1 MKKMMA
7 MLLASVMAAGTFT
20 TTAFAYTG
28 DDVQKNTS
36 VSTAAQEADAAESAN
51 AGETDNTDS
60 IEIDSDMQVLP
71 DGYEVSTDADGNLI
85 VTVGGKEYNIGSE
98 KSRKQMGTVVP
109 GITSLHFRSGPGMDQ
124 EIIGY
129 LHSGDT
135 VEIVE
140 KCGDWYK
147 VNFNGK
153 TGYAHGKYLNVTDSA
168 KDSSMFS
175 EDALKLFLDLM
186 QGGLSSES
194 EKESSTALT
203 PEGNMTLVDDI
214 GEEED
219 KSSQQFITLVTKAG
233 NTFYL
238 IIDRDKDGNQNVLV
252 GQIVTRIW
260 PAATGDASV
269 DKQRF
274 ERVEVPFTLEFQGD
288 RVKQLL
294 GPDTKFKRE
303 SGSWGG
309 ILLNLLPIVLILVI
323 LFFMFRA
330 QSGGARGAMSFGKS
344 RARLIS
350 PDKNKVTFKD
360 VAGISEAKEEVWE
373 LVEFLRN
380 PEKFRDL
387 GATIPR
393 GVLMVGAPG
402 TGKTLLA
409 RAIAGES
416 NASFYS
422 ISGSDFVE
430 MFVGVGASRVRDMF
444 EQAKRTA
451 PSLIFIDE
459 IDAVGRQRG
468 YGMGGGNDE
477 REQTLNALLVEMD
490 GFENNSNVIVIAAT
504 NRADILDPALLR
516 PGRFDRQ
523 VVVNLPDVRGREQIL
538 QVHARKVK
546 MAPGV
551 SFERIARGTSGFSG
565 AQLANLVNE
574 AALLAAR
581 KGLKEITE
589 AELEEARDK
598 VSWGRERRSLAINE
612 RGRRITAVHEA
623 GHAICLL
630 KTPHSEPLHR
640 VTIVPRGGALGM
652 TMWLP
657 SDDKMHQLRSEMLDQ
672 LVVAMG
678 GRCAEQIVF
687 GDVTSG
693 ATGDIKSATNL
704 ARRMV
709 CEFGMSEKL
718 GLIEYGEHQGEVYI
732 ARDLGT
738 RSRNYS
744 ESTAEL
750 IDSEVRFLVDSAYE
764 RAMAILTENRDKLD
778 ILTEALME
786 FETLE
791 GSQVMDIL
799 EYGEMKNPPARV
811 TPPPMPS
818 EVEEQPGKDDS
829 GHTEKKETEET
840 CADGA
845 EERKEE
851 EKQEQAER
859 DPSSC
864 TPADESGMDG
874 GEKK

>member
-1 MKKMMA
+1 MSDRMPPNTPRPHRNPTPGKPGSPNWGMWIMVLIIVGVLSMSLFSPEALGFGQKKESFEA
-7 MLLASVMAAGTFT
+7 FEDQYKSGRVVLNQPKVPVEVVLNESGKEGEIIASL
-20 TTAFAYTG
+20 YKKEI
-28 DDVQKNTS
+28 QPR
-36 VSTAAQEADAAESAN
+36 
-51 AGETDNTDS
+51 
-60 IEIDSDMQVLP
+60 IEGKYFLMSYSKDLP
-71 DGYEVSTDADGNLI
+71 DKAKPMLNELPHYKI
-85 VTVGGKEYNIGSE
+85 VTQYPEVDETKCVQLTVNEFNRLVMEGRIVGGENGLWLHESEYEYTLG
-98 KSRKQMGTVVP
+98 GTV
-109 GITSLHFRSGPGMDQ
+109 IT
-124 EIIGY
+124 Y
-129 LHSGDT
+129 
-135 VEIVE
+135 
-140 KCGDWYK
+140 
-147 VNFNGK
+147 
-153 TGYAHGKYLNVTDSA
+153 
-168 KDSSMFS
+168 
-175 EDALKLFLDLM
+175 
-186 QGGLSSES
+186 
-194 EKESSTALT
+194 
-203 PEGNMTLVDDI
+203 
-214 GEEED
+214 
-219 KSSQQFITLVTKAG
+219 
-233 NTFYL
+233 
-238 IIDRDKDGNQNVLV
+238 
-252 GQIVTRIW
+252 IW
-260 PAATGDASV
+260 PPVV
-269 DKQRF
+269 DEKGTVNKDML
-274 ERVEVPFTLEFQGD
+274 ERVEVPISMEFEGD
-288 RVKQLL
+288 RVKELL
-294 GPDTKFKRE
+294 GPDTKYKRE
-303 SGSWGG
+303 SGGWGS
-309 ILLNLLPIVLILVI
+309 ILLNILPILLIVMI

-330 QSGGARGAMSFGKS
+330 QGGGAKGAMSFGKS

-350 PDKNKVTFKD
+350 PDKNKVSFKD
-360 VAGISEAKEEVWE
+360 VAGVSEAKEEVWE
-373 LVEFLRN
+373 LVEFLKN

-538 QVHARKVK
+538 QVHAKKVK
-546 MAPGV
+546 MAKDV
-551 SFERIARGTSGFSG
+551 NMERIARGTSGFSG
-565 AQLANLVNE
+565 AQLANLINE
-574 AALLAAR
+574 SALLAAR
-581 KGLKEITE
+581 KNLKEITQT
-589 AELEEARDK
+589 ELEEARDK
-598 VSWGRERRSLAINE
+598 VNWGRERRSLTINE
-612 RGRRITAVHEA
+612 RGRRITSVHEA

-657 SDDKMHQLRSEMLDQ
+657 SDDKMHHMRSEMLDQ

-693 ATGDIKSATNL
+693 ATGDIRSATNL

-732 ARDLGT
+732 ARDLST

-750 IDSEVRFLVDSAYE
+750 IDAEVKALVDDAYN
-764 RAMAILTENRDKLD
+764 RAIAILEENRDKLEL
-778 ILTEALME
+778 LTEALLE
-786 FETLE
+786 YETLE
-791 GSQVMDIL
+791 GSQVEDIL
-799 EYGEMKNPPARV
+799 EYGEMKNPPAKV
-811 TPPPMPS
+811 TPPPMPDEVPATDDAS
-818 EVEEQPGKDDS
+818 AVTPPPIPHDSHADEEADAVEEADDTQPKDGSDADAE
-829 GHTEKKETEET
+829 EKKN
-840 CADGA
+840 D
-845 EERKEE
+845 
-851 EKQEQAER
+851 
-859 DPSSC
+859 
-864 TPADESGMDG
+864 
-874 GEKK
+874 

>member
-1 MKKMMA
+1 MTAKKKKDGGQRNPIMPRPSYMWIYV
-7 MLLASVMAAGTFT
+7 LVAAFIIGYSLYGAENTEPVRSDWNT
-20 TTAFAYTG
+20 VEGMVRSG
-28 DDVQKNTS
+28 DVERIEVVNRDVAEVFLKK
-36 VSTAAQEADAAESAN
+36 DAVEKYR
-51 AGETDNTDS
+51 TDS
-60 IEIDSDMQVLP
+60 TQPQFKRLP
-71 DGYEVSTDADGNLI
+71 DEGVQL
-85 VTVGGKEYNIGSE
+85 VFNIGSVDAFRE
-98 KSRKQMGTVVP
+98 DLKAAEQQSGQSVP
-109 GITSLHFRSGPGMDQ
+109 VRYENKENGWMNLLVNFLPWVL
-124 EIIGY
+124 IIGVWFFIMRGM
-129 LHSGDT
+129 SRG
-135 VEIVE
+135 
-140 KCGDWYK
+140 G
-147 VNFNGK
+147 GAA
-153 TGYAHGKYLNVTDSA
+153 G
-168 KDSSMFS
+168 
-175 EDALKLFLDLM
+175 
-186 QGGLSSES
+186 GGLMNV
-194 EKESSTALT
+194 
-203 PEGNMTLVDDI
+203 G
-214 GEEED
+214 
-219 KSSQQFITLVTKAG
+219 KAKAQV
-233 NTFYL
+233 Y
-238 IIDRDKDGNQNVLV
+238 DKDA
-252 GQIVTRIW
+252 
-260 PAATGDASV
+260 P
-269 DKQRF
+269 
-274 ERVEVPFTLEFQGD
+274 
-288 RVKQLL
+288 
-294 GPDTKFKRE
+294 KR
-303 SGSWGG
+303 
-309 ILLNLLPIVLILVI
+309 
-323 LFFMFRA
+323 
-330 QSGGARGAMSFGKS
+330 
-344 RARLIS
+344 
-350 PDKNKVTFKD
+350 VTFKD

-393 GVLMVGAPG
+393 GVLMVGSPG

-551 SFERIARGTSGFSG
+551 GFARIARGTAGFSG
-565 AQLANLVNE
+565 AQLANLINE

-693 ATGDIKSATNL
+693 ATGDIKSATSL

-764 RAMAILTENRDKLD
+764 RAMTILTENRDKLD
-778 ILTEALME
+778 MLTEALME

-799 EYGEMKNPPARV
+799 EYGEMKNPPAKV

-818 EVEEQPGKDDS
+818 EVEEQPGKGDS
-829 GHTEKKETEET
+829 GSSVKKDAEEDRTE
-840 CADGA
+840 DA
-845 EERKEE
+845 EERKKESGQTEQDPFSYNPVEEYGKDGE
-851 EKQEQAER
+851 EK
-859 DPSSC
+859 
-864 TPADESGMDG
+864 
-874 GEKK
+874 K

>member
-1 MKKMMA
+1 MGKKLRTPLIYLAIVVLMIVLLTQLQNGGTDDKKIEYADFLAMA
-7 MLLASVMAAGTFT
+7 KEGTVEAVEYCNGEIVGIKKGSAYKDLFPKKYDFICNVSNENAFRSDMAAI
-20 TTAFAYTG
+20 
-28 DDVQKNTS
+28 V
-36 VSTAAQEADAAESAN
+36 ADAK
-51 AGETDNTDS
+51 G
-60 IEIDSDMQVLP
+60 I
-71 DGYEVSTDADGNLI
+71 DAD
-85 VTVGGKEYNIGSE
+85 
-98 KSRKQMGTVVP
+98 
-109 GITSLHFRSGPGMDQ
+109 
-124 EIIGY
+124 
-129 LHSGDT
+129 
-135 VEIVE
+135 
-140 KCGDWYK
+140 K
-147 VNFNGK
+147 V
-153 TGYAHGKYLNVTDSA
+153 
-168 KDSSMFS
+168 
-175 EDALKLFLDLM
+175 
-186 QGGLSSES
+186 
-194 EKESSTALT
+194 T
-203 PEGNMTLVDDI
+203 PED
-214 GEEED
+214 
-219 KSSQQFITLVTKAG
+219 
-233 NTFYL
+233 Y
-238 IIDRDKDGNQNVLV
+238 
-252 GQIVTRIW
+252 
-260 PAATGDASV
+260 
-269 DKQRF
+269 
-274 ERVEVPFTLEFQGD
+274 PFTYTYNPPPEPSILEY
-288 RVKQLL
+288 
-294 GPDTKFKRE
+294 
-303 SGSWGG
+303 
-309 ILLNLLPIVLILVI
+309 ILPYVIMLVI
-323 LFFMFRA
+323 IVVFYVVVFRA
-330 QSGGARGAMSFGKS
+330 QGGGNKMMSFGKAH
-344 RARLIS
+344 ARTQMD
-350 PDKNKVTFKD
+350 PNNRVTFDD
-360 VAGISEAKEEVWE
+360 VAGADEEKEELKEV
-373 LVEFLRN
+373 VEFMRA
-380 PEKFRDL
+380 PKRFTEM
-387 GATIPR
+387 GARIPK
-393 GVLMVGAPG
+393 GVLLVGPPG

-409 RAIAGES
+409 KAVAGE
-416 NASFYS
+416 AKVPFFS

-430 MFVGVGASRVRDMF
+430 MFVGVGASRVRDLF
-444 EQAKRTA
+444 TTAKKCA
-451 PSLIFIDE
+451 PAVVFIDE

-799 EYGEMKNPPARV
+799 EYGEMKNPPSRV

-829 GHTEKKETEET
+829 GHTGKKEAEET
-840 CADGA
+840 RADGA
-845 EERKEE
+845 EERKMEE
-851 EKQEQAER
+851 ELEQAER
-859 DPSSC
+859 DPFSYN
-864 TPADESGMDG
+864 PVDEFGKDG

>member
-1 MKKMMA
+1 MKLNTGNEMPPQLGGKRPKFNIYWVWA
-7 MLLASVMAAGTFT
+7 AVAVVILSWGLLGSGEVTHPTDWDSVKTMIEQG
-20 TTAFAYTG
+20 
-28 DDVQKNTS
+28 DVQKIVVVNKE
-36 VSTAAQEADAAESAN
+36 TAEVYLKPDKVAEYAGQKDYKGLSAQGPQFAF
-51 AGETDNTDS
+51 
-60 IEIDSDMQVLP
+60 
-71 DGYEVSTDADGNLI
+71 
-85 VTVGGKEYNIGSE
+85 NIGSLDYFQHNLE
-98 KSRKQMGTVVP
+98 NTLSERDLSVPLTFETRRNMWSDAFTLIFPILIFFAIWWFLWRGMSRG
-109 GITSLHFRSGPGMDQ
+109 GGAAG
-124 EIIGY
+124 
-129 LHSGDT
+129 
-135 VEIVE
+135 
-140 KCGDWYK
+140 
-147 VNFNGK
+147 
-153 TGYAHGKYLNVTDSA
+153 
-168 KDSSMFS
+168 
-175 EDALKLFLDLM
+175 
-186 QGGLSSES
+186 GGLMNV
-194 EKESSTALT
+194 
-203 PEGNMTLVDDI
+203 G
-214 GEEED
+214 
-219 KSSQQFITLVTKAG
+219 KAKAQV
-233 NTFYL
+233 Y
-238 IIDRDKDGNQNVLV
+238 DKDA
-252 GQIVTRIW
+252 
-260 PAATGDASV
+260 P
-269 DKQRF
+269 
-274 ERVEVPFTLEFQGD
+274 
-288 RVKQLL
+288 
-294 GPDTKFKRE
+294 KR
-303 SGSWGG
+303 
-309 ILLNLLPIVLILVI
+309 
-323 LFFMFRA
+323 
-330 QSGGARGAMSFGKS
+330 
-344 RARLIS
+344 
-350 PDKNKVTFKD
+350 VTFKD

-430 MFVGVGASRVRDMF
+430 MFVGGGASRVRDMF

-490 GFENNSNVIVIAAT
+490 GFEKNSNVIVIAAT

-829 GHTEKKETEET
+829 GHNEKKEAEET
-840 CADGA
+840 RADGA
-845 EERKEE
+845 EERKMEE
-851 EKQEQAER
+851 ELEQAER
-859 DPSSC
+859 DPFSYN
-864 TPADESGMDG
+864 PVDEFGKDG

>member
-1 MKKMMA
+1 MDSNNRNNRNGGNKKNNKNLRSVISLIGWALVLTLVFNYILAATSGGRSFEVPYSEMMDLVEQDQIKEIQLKDGVLYA
-7 MLLASVMAAGTFT
+7 TPVDG
-20 TTAFAYTG
+20 YTYTE
-28 DDVQKNTS
+28 K
-36 VSTAAQEADAAESAN
+36 
-51 AGETDNTDS
+51 TDNKYREPKTYT
-60 IEIDSDMQVLP
+60 Q
-71 DGYEVSTDADGNLI
+71 
-85 VTVGGKEYNIGSE
+85 SE
-98 KSRKQMGTVVP
+98 KSKLTLYTTYLTDTRLLPLLDEHNVEYSSPVKSSWSVLGDILVMYVLPMV
-109 GITSLHFRSGPGMDQ
+109 LM
-124 EIIGY
+124 IG
-129 LHSGDT
+129 
-135 VEIVE
+135 
-140 KCGDWYK
+140 
-147 VNFNGK
+147 
-153 TGYAHGKYLNVTDSA
+153 
-168 KDSSMFS
+168 
-175 EDALKLFLDLM
+175 LFL
-186 QGGLSSES
+186 
-194 EKESSTALT
+194 
-203 PEGNMTLVDDI
+203 LVM
-214 GEEED
+214 
-219 KSSQQFITLVTKAG
+219 
-233 NTFYL
+233 
-238 IIDRDKDGNQNVLV
+238 
-252 GQIVTRIW
+252 RI
-260 PAATGDASV
+260 AS
-269 DKQRF
+269 KN
-274 ERVEVPFTLEFQGD
+274 G
-288 RVKQLL
+288 
-294 GPDTKFKRE
+294 
-303 SGSWGG
+303 GG
-309 ILLNLLPIVLILVI
+309 I
-323 LFFMFRA
+323 
-330 QSGGARGAMSFGKS
+330 GGIGNVGKS
-344 RARLIS
+344 NA
-350 PDKNKVTFKD
+350 KVYMEKQTGVTFKD
-360 VAGISEAKEEVWE
+360 VAGQDEAKESLEE
-373 LVEFLRN
+373 IIDFLHNPGKYTAIGAKLPKGALLV
-380 PEKFRDL
+380 
-387 GATIPR
+387 GS
-393 GVLMVGAPG
+393 PG

-409 RAIAGES
+409 KAVAGEA
-416 NASFYS
+416 NVPFFS

-430 MFVGVGASRVRDMF
+430 MFVGVGASRVRDLF
-444 EQAKRTA
+444 KEAAKVA
-451 PSLIFIDE
+451 PCIIFIDE
-459 IDAVGRQRG
+459 IDTIGKSRDGGRF
-468 YGMGGGNDE
+468 GGNDE
-477 REQTLNALLVEMD
+477 REQTLNQLLAELD
-490 GFENNSNVIVIAAT
+490 GFDPSKGVIVLGAT
-504 NRADILDPALLR
+504 NRPEVLDKALLR

-799 EYGEMKNPPARV
+799 EYGEMKNPPSRV

-829 GHTEKKETEET
+829 GHTEKKEAEET
-840 CADGA
+840 RADGA
-845 EERKEE
+845 EERKMEGE
-851 EKQEQAER
+851 LEQAER
-859 DPSSC
+859 DPFSYN
-864 TPADESGMDG
+864 PVDEFGKDG

>member
-1 MKKMMA
+1 
-7 MLLASVMAAGTFT
+7 
-20 TTAFAYTG
+20 
-28 DDVQKNTS
+28 
-36 VSTAAQEADAAESAN
+36 
-51 AGETDNTDS
+51 
-60 IEIDSDMQVLP
+60 
-71 DGYEVSTDADGNLI
+71 
-85 VTVGGKEYNIGSE
+85 
-98 KSRKQMGTVVP
+98 
-109 GITSLHFRSGPGMDQ
+109 
-124 EIIGY
+124 
-129 LHSGDT
+129 
-135 VEIVE
+135 
-140 KCGDWYK
+140 
-147 VNFNGK
+147 
-153 TGYAHGKYLNVTDSA
+153 
-168 KDSSMFS
+168 
-175 EDALKLFLDLM
+175 
-186 QGGLSSES
+186 
-194 EKESSTALT
+194 
-203 PEGNMTLVDDI
+203 
-214 GEEED
+214 
-219 KSSQQFITLVTKAG
+219 
-233 NTFYL
+233 
-238 IIDRDKDGNQNVLV
+238 
-252 GQIVTRIW
+252 
-260 PAATGDASV
+260 
-269 DKQRF
+269 
-274 ERVEVPFTLEFQGD
+274 
-288 RVKQLL
+288 
-294 GPDTKFKRE
+294 
-303 SGSWGG
+303 
-309 ILLNLLPIVLILVI
+309 
-323 LFFMFRA
+323 
-330 QSGGARGAMSFGKS
+330 
-344 RARLIS
+344 
-350 PDKNKVTFKD
+350 
-360 VAGISEAKEEVWE
+360 
-373 LVEFLRN
+373 
-380 PEKFRDL
+380 
-387 GATIPR
+387 
-393 GVLMVGAPG
+393 
-402 TGKTLLA
+402 
-409 RAIAGES
+409 
-416 NASFYS
+416 
-422 ISGSDFVE
+422 
-430 MFVGVGASRVRDMF
+430 
-444 EQAKRTA
+444 
-451 PSLIFIDE
+451 
-459 IDAVGRQRG
+459 
-468 YGMGGGNDE
+468 
-477 REQTLNALLVEMD
+477 MD

-523 VVVNLPDVRGREQIL
+523 VVVNLPDVRGLEQIL

-657 SDDKMHQLRSEMLDQ
+657 SDDKMHHLRSEMLDQ

-818 EVEEQPGKDDS
+818 EVEEQLGKDDP
-829 GHTEKKETEET
+829 GHSAKDEAEEPRE
-840 CADGA
+840 DGA
-845 EERKEE
+845 EEREEE

-864 TPADESGMDG
+864 NPADESGMDG

>member
-1 MKKMMA
+1 MNMNMPRPSMLWIYGLIGAFIIGWYVFGDVNDTPLPSDWTTVQEMVEKGDVEKIRVVNRDQAQVFLKK
-7 MLLASVMAAGTFT
+7 
-20 TTAFAYTG
+20 
-28 DDVQKNTS
+28 
-36 VSTAAQEADAAESAN
+36 E
-51 AGETDNTDS
+51 AGE
-60 IEIDSDMQVLP
+60 
-71 DGYEVSTDADGNLI
+71 
-85 VTVGGKEYNIGSE
+85 
-98 KSRKQMGTVVP
+98 
-109 GITSLHFRSGPGMDQ
+109 
-124 EIIGY
+124 
-129 LHSGDT
+129 
-135 VEIVE
+135 
-140 KCGDWYK
+140 
-147 VNFNGK
+147 
-153 TGYAHGKYLNVTDSA
+153 KYRND
-168 KDSSMFS
+168 
-175 EDALKLFLDLM
+175 
-186 QGGLSSES
+186 
-194 EKESSTALT
+194 
-203 PEGNMTLVDDI
+203 
-214 GEEED
+214 
-219 KSSQQFITLVTKAG
+219 
-233 NTFYL
+233 
-238 IIDRDKDGNQNVLV
+238 
-252 GQIVTRIW
+252 
-260 PAATGDASV
+260 SV
-269 DKQRF
+269 DKRF
-274 ERVEVPFTLEFQGD
+274 RRLP
-288 RVKQLL
+288 
-294 GPDTKFKRE
+294 E
-303 SGSWGG
+303 SGVQLTFTIGSVDSFREDLKAAEEKSGQTVPVIYENKANDWTS
-309 ILLNLLPIVLILVI
+309 ILINLLPWVVI
-323 LFFMFRA
+323 IGAWFFIMR
-330 QSGGARGAMSFGKS
+330 SMSRGAGAGGGGGIMNVGK
-344 RARLIS
+344 AKAQVF
-350 PDKNKVTFKD
+350 DKDNSKRVTFKD

-387 GATIPR
+387 GASIPR

-718 GLIEYGEHQGEVYI
+718 GLIEYGEHQGEDDGRYTEQVKY
-732 ARDLGT
+732 
-738 RSRNYS
+738 
-744 ESTAEL
+744 EF
-750 IDSEVRFLVDSAYE
+750 IDA
-764 RAMAILTENRDKLD
+764 
-778 ILTEALME
+778 
-786 FETLE
+786 
-791 GSQVMDIL
+791 Q
-799 EYGEMKNPPARV
+799 
-811 TPPPMPS
+811 
-818 EVEEQPGKDDS
+818 
-829 GHTEKKETEET
+829 
-840 CADGA
+840 
-845 EERKEE
+845 
-851 EKQEQAER
+851 
-859 DPSSC
+859 
-864 TPADESGMDG
+864 
-874 GEKK
+874 

>member
-1 MKKMMA
+1 M
-7 MLLASVMAAGTFT
+7 
-20 TTAFAYTG
+20 
-28 DDVQKNTS
+28 
-36 VSTAAQEADAAESAN
+36 
-51 AGETDNTDS
+51 
-60 IEIDSDMQVLP
+60 
-71 DGYEVSTDADGNLI
+71 
-85 VTVGGKEYNIGSE
+85 
-98 KSRKQMGTVVP
+98 
-109 GITSLHFRSGPGMDQ
+109 
-124 EIIGY
+124 
-129 LHSGDT
+129 
-135 VEIVE
+135 
-140 KCGDWYK
+140 
-147 VNFNGK
+147 
-153 TGYAHGKYLNVTDSA
+153 
-168 KDSSMFS
+168 
-175 EDALKLFLDLM
+175 
-186 QGGLSSES
+186 
-194 EKESSTALT
+194 
-203 PEGNMTLVDDI
+203 
-214 GEEED
+214 
-219 KSSQQFITLVTKAG
+219 
-233 NTFYL
+233 
-238 IIDRDKDGNQNVLV
+238 
-252 GQIVTRIW
+252 
-260 PAATGDASV
+260 
-269 DKQRF
+269 
-274 ERVEVPFTLEFQGD
+274 
-288 RVKQLL
+288 
-294 GPDTKFKRE
+294 
-303 SGSWGG
+303 
-309 ILLNLLPIVLILVI
+309 
-323 LFFMFRA
+323 
-330 QSGGARGAMSFGKS
+330 
-344 RARLIS
+344 
-350 PDKNKVTFKD
+350 
-360 VAGISEAKEEVWE
+360 
-373 LVEFLRN
+373 
-380 PEKFRDL
+380 
-387 GATIPR
+387 
-393 GVLMVGAPG
+393 
-402 TGKTLLA
+402 
-409 RAIAGES
+409 
-416 NASFYS
+416 
-422 ISGSDFVE
+422 
-430 MFVGVGASRVRDMF
+430 
-444 EQAKRTA
+444 
-451 PSLIFIDE
+451 
-459 IDAVGRQRG
+459 
-468 YGMGGGNDE
+468 
-477 REQTLNALLVEMD
+477 
-490 GFENNSNVIVIAAT
+490 
-504 NRADILDPALLR
+504 
-516 PGRFDRQ
+516 
-523 VVVNLPDVRGREQIL
+523 NLPDVRGREQIL

-678 GRCAEQIVF
+678 GRCAEQVVF

-799 EYGEMKNPPARV
+799 EYGEMKNPPSRV

-829 GHTEKKETEET
+829 GHTEKKEAEET
-840 CADGA
+840 RADGA
-845 EERKEE
+845 EERKMEGE
-851 EKQEQAER
+851 LEQAER
-859 DPSSC
+859 DPFSYN
-864 TPADESGMDG
+864 PVDEFGKDG

>member
-1 MKKMMA
+1 MAQKSKNNNKMNMNMPRPSMLWIYGLIGLFIIGWYLFDGSNEAPLPSDWTTVQEMVEKGDVEKIQVVNRDQAQVFLKK
-7 MLLASVMAAGTFT
+7 
-20 TTAFAYTG
+20 
-28 DDVQKNTS
+28 
-36 VSTAAQEADAAESAN
+36 E
-51 AGETDNTDS
+51 AGE
-60 IEIDSDMQVLP
+60 
-71 DGYEVSTDADGNLI
+71 
-85 VTVGGKEYNIGSE
+85 
-98 KSRKQMGTVVP
+98 
-109 GITSLHFRSGPGMDQ
+109 
-124 EIIGY
+124 
-129 LHSGDT
+129 
-135 VEIVE
+135 
-140 KCGDWYK
+140 
-147 VNFNGK
+147 
-153 TGYAHGKYLNVTDSA
+153 KYRND
-168 KDSSMFS
+168 
-175 EDALKLFLDLM
+175 
-186 QGGLSSES
+186 
-194 EKESSTALT
+194 
-203 PEGNMTLVDDI
+203 
-214 GEEED
+214 
-219 KSSQQFITLVTKAG
+219 
-233 NTFYL
+233 
-238 IIDRDKDGNQNVLV
+238 
-252 GQIVTRIW
+252 
-260 PAATGDASV
+260 SV
-269 DKQRF
+269 DKRF
-274 ERVEVPFTLEFQGD
+274 RRLP
-288 RVKQLL
+288 
-294 GPDTKFKRE
+294 E
-303 SGSWGG
+303 SGVQLTFTIGSVDSFREDLKAAEEKSGQTVPVIYENKANDWTS
-309 ILLNLLPIVLILVI
+309 ILINLLPWVVI
-323 LFFMFRA
+323 IGAWFFIMR
-330 QSGGARGAMSFGKS
+330 SMSRGAGAGGGGGIMNVGK
-344 RARLIS
+344 AKAQVF
-350 PDKNKVTFKD
+350 DKDNSKRVTFKD

-574 AALLAAR
+574 AALLTAR

-799 EYGEMKNPPARV
+799 EYGEMKNPPSRV

-829 GHTEKKETEET
+829 GHTGKKEAEET
-840 CADGA
+840 RADGA
-845 EERKEE
+845 EERKMEGE
-851 EKQEQAER
+851 LEQAER
-859 DPSSC
+859 DPFSYN
-864 TPADESGMDG
+864 PVDEFGKDG

>member
-1 MKKMMA
+1 MSDNVPPNFRPSKTNGPNNSGSSNWGLWIIVALIVAVLTYSFM
-7 MLLASVMAAGTFT
+7 G
-20 TTAFAYTG
+20 
-28 DDVQKNTS
+28 
-36 VSTAAQEADAAESAN
+36 ADAFGLGVKKYSMEAFETLFKEGRVVLNNNKKPIEVLLDESGKEGSIYAYAYKKDIKPEQATTYPFELTFPIDLPDEAKPKLNELYSYRTLDSLPGHNAN
-51 AGETDNTDS
+51 AKEIS
-60 IEIDSDMQVLP
+60 IKDFNRLALEGKIAGGDMAPAFGKDATKGVLTGYVLQTQWPALTNKGSDKKL
-71 DGYEVSTDADGNLI
+71 
-85 VTVGGKEYNIGSE
+85 
-98 KSRKQMGTVVP
+98 
-109 GITSLHFRSGPGMDQ
+109 
-124 EIIGY
+124 
-129 LHSGDT
+129 
-135 VEIVE
+135 VE
-140 KCGDWYK
+140 K
-147 VNFNGK
+147 
-153 TGYAHGKYLNVTDSA
+153 
-168 KDSSMFS
+168 
-175 EDALKLFLDLM
+175 
-186 QGGLSSES
+186 
-194 EKESSTALT
+194 
-203 PEGNMTLVDDI
+203 I
-214 GEEED
+214 
-219 KSSQQFITLVTKAG
+219 
-233 NTFYL
+233 
-238 IIDRDKDGNQNVLV
+238 
-252 GQIVTRIW
+252 
-260 PAATGDASV
+260 
-269 DKQRF
+269 
-274 ERVEVPFTLEFQGD
+274 EVPFSVEFQGD

-294 GPDTKFKRE
+294 GQDTVFKRD
-303 SGSWGG
+303 SGSWGS
-309 ILLNLLPIVLILVI
+309 LLINFLPIILIVAI

-330 QSGGARGAMSFGKS
+330 QSGGARSAMTFGKS

-350 PDKNKVTFKD
+350 ADKNQITFKD
-360 VAGISEAKEEVWE
+360 VAGVSEAKEEVWE

-380 PEKFRDL
+380 PEKFREL

-393 GVLMVGAPG
+393 GVLMVGSPG

-416 NASFYS
+416 KASFYT

-490 GFENNSNVIVIAAT
+490 GFEKNDNVIVIAAT
-504 NRADILDPALLR
+504 NRSDILDPALMR

-538 QVHARKVK
+538 QVHAKKVK
-546 MAPGV
+546 MSKDV
-551 SFERIARGTSGFSG
+551 CLEKIARGTSGFSG
-565 AQLANLVNE
+565 AQLANLINE

-581 KGLKEITE
+581 KNLKEITQ

-612 RGRRITAVHEA
+612 RGRHITSVHEA

-657 SDDKMHQLRSEMLDQ
+657 SDDKMHHMRSEMLDQ

-693 ATGDIKSATNL
+693 ATGDIRMATNL

-709 CEFGMSEKL
+709 CEFGMSDKL

-732 ARDLGT
+732 ARDMAT

-750 IDSEVRFLVDSAYE
+750 IDAEIRALVDTAYE
-764 RAMAILTENRDKLD
+764 RAIAILTEFRDKLD
-778 ILTEALME
+778 LLTDALME
-786 FETLE
+786 YETLE
-791 GSQVMDIL
+791 GSQVQDIL
-799 EYGEMKNPPARV
+799 DYGEMKNPPLKV
-811 TPPPMPS
+811 TPPPVPE
-818 EVEEQPGKDDS
+818 EVAKPVESGNDEPKDNVS
-829 GHTEKKETEET
+829 
-840 CADGA
+840 
-845 EERKEE
+845 
-851 EKQEQAER
+851 QEST
-859 DPSSC
+859 PSS
-864 TPADESGMDG
+864 DERVTAPLD
-874 GEKK
+874 EQQNDKNENY

>member
-1 MKKMMA
+1 MAQKSKNNNKLNMNMPRPSMLWIYGLIGLFIIGWYLFDGSNEAPLPSDWTTVREMVEKGDVEKIQVVNRDQAQVFLKKE
-7 MLLASVMAAGTFT
+7 AAEQYRRDTVDKRFKRLPETGVQLTFT
-20 TTAFAYTG
+20 
-28 DDVQKNTS
+28 
-36 VSTAAQEADAAESAN
+36 
-51 AGETDNTDS
+51 
-60 IEIDSDMQVLP
+60 
-71 DGYEVSTDADGNLI
+71 
-85 VTVGGKEYNIGSE
+85 IGSVDSFRE
-98 KSRKQMGTVVP
+98 DLKNAEQQSGQTVPVVY
-109 GITSLHFRSGPGMDQ
+109 
-124 EIIGY
+124 EN
-129 LHSGDT
+129 
-135 VEIVE
+135 
-140 KCGDWYK
+140 KANDW
-147 VNFNGK
+147 
-153 TGYAHGKYLNVTDSA
+153 T
-168 KDSSMFS
+168 
-175 EDALKLFLDLM
+175 
-186 QGGLSSES
+186 
-194 EKESSTALT
+194 
-203 PEGNMTLVDDI
+203 
-214 GEEED
+214 
-219 KSSQQFITLVTKAG
+219 
-233 NTFYL
+233 
-238 IIDRDKDGNQNVLV
+238 NVL
-252 GQIVTRIW
+252 I
-260 PAATGDASV
+260 
-269 DKQRF
+269 
-274 ERVEVPFTLEFQGD
+274 
-288 RVKQLL
+288 
-294 GPDTKFKRE
+294 
-303 SGSWGG
+303 
-309 ILLNLLPIVLILVI
+309 NLLPWVLIIGVWI
-323 LFFMFRA
+323 FIMRSMSRGA
-330 QSGGARGAMSFGKS
+330 GGGAGGGIMNVGK
-344 RARLIS
+344 AKAQVF
-350 PDKNKVTFKD
+350 DKDASKRVTFKD

-799 EYGEMKNPPARV
+799 EYGEMKNPPSRV

-829 GHTEKKETEET
+829 GHTEKKEAEET
-840 CADGA
+840 RADGA
-845 EERKEE
+845 EERKMEGE
-851 EKQEQAER
+851 LEQAER
-859 DPSSC
+859 DPFSYN
-864 TPADESGMDG
+864 PVDEFGKDG

>member
-1 MKKMMA
+1 MANQRKNNNKMNMNMSRPS
-7 MLLASVMAAGTFT
+7 MLWLYGLIG
-20 TTAFAYTG
+20 AF
-28 DDVQKNTS
+28 
-36 VSTAAQEADAAESAN
+36 
-51 AGETDNTDS
+51 
-60 IEIDSDMQVLP
+60 
-71 DGYEVSTDADGNLI
+71 
-85 VTVGGKEYNIGSE
+85 
-98 KSRKQMGTVVP
+98 
-109 GITSLHFRSGPGMDQ
+109 
-124 EIIGY
+124 IIGY
-129 LHSGDT
+129 YVFGDVNDTPVPSDWATVERMVEKGEVEKIQVVNRDQEQVFLKKEAVEQYRRDT
-135 VEIVE
+135 VDKRFRRLPE
-140 KCGDWYK
+140 
-147 VNFNGK
+147 
-153 TGYAHGKYLNVTDSA
+153 TGVQL
-168 KDSSMFS
+168 
-175 EDALKLFLDLM
+175 LF
-186 QGGLSSES
+186 
-194 EKESSTALT
+194 T
-203 PEGNMTLVDDI
+203 I
-214 GEEED
+214 G
-219 KSSQQFITLVTKAG
+219 
-233 NTFYL
+233 
-238 IIDRDKDGNQNVLV
+238 
-252 GQIVTRIW
+252 
-260 PAATGDASV
+260 SV
-269 DKQRF
+269 DSFREDLKAAEQQSGQ
-274 ERVEVPFTLEFQGD
+274 VVPVVYENKANDWT
-288 RVKQLL
+288 
-294 GPDTKFKRE
+294 
-303 SGSWGG
+303 S
-309 ILLNLLPIVLILVI
+309 ILINLLPWVVI
-323 LFFMFRA
+323 IGAWFFIMR
-330 QSGGARGAMSFGKS
+330 SMSRGAGAGGGGGIMNVGK
-344 RARLIS
+344 AKAQVF
-350 PDKNKVTFKD
+350 DKDNSKRVTFKD

-574 AALLAAR
+574 AALLTAR

-799 EYGEMKNPPARV
+799 EYGEMKNPPSRV

-829 GHTEKKETEET
+829 GHTEKKEAEET
-840 CADGA
+840 RADGA
-845 EERKEE
+845 EERKMEGE
-851 EKQEQAER
+851 LEQAER
-859 DPSSC
+859 DPFSYN
-864 TPADESGMDG
+864 PVDEFGKDG

>member
-1 MKKMMA
+1 MNLVISLLLIVLLVFWFSGILRSMEDTCTQA
-7 MLLASVMAAGTFT
+7 EFNQML
-20 TTAFAYTG
+20 
-28 DDVQKNTS
+28 D
-36 VSTAAQEADAAESAN
+36 
-51 AGETDNTDS
+51 AGEISGAVVVQNREVPTGSVEVHLTSGDEKVLVVSDVNPVLEELETAGVKTIVRDVPGDNIFLTS
-60 IEIDSDMQVLP
+60 ILP
-71 DGYEVSTDADGNLI
+71 ALI
-85 VTVGGKEYNIGSE
+85 TVGGVLLIFMMMNAQNA
-98 KSRKQMGTVVP
+98 QM
-109 GITSLHFRSGPGMDQ
+109 
-124 EIIGY
+124 
-129 LHSGDT
+129 
-135 VEIVE
+135 
-140 KCGDWYK
+140 
-147 VNFNGK
+147 NG
-153 TGYAHGKYLNVTDSA
+153 
-168 KDSSMFS
+168 
-175 EDALKLFLDLM
+175 
-186 QGGLSSES
+186 
-194 EKESSTALT
+194 
-203 PEGNMTLVDDI
+203 GNKMM
-214 GEEED
+214 
-219 KSSQQFITLVTKAG
+219 
-233 NTFYL
+233 N
-238 IIDRDKDGNQNVLV
+238 
-252 GQIVTRIW
+252 
-260 PAATGDASV
+260 
-269 DKQRF
+269 
-274 ERVEVPFTLEFQGD
+274 
-288 RVKQLL
+288 
-294 GPDTKFKRE
+294 
-303 SGSWGG
+303 
-309 ILLNLLPIVLILVI
+309 
-323 LFFMFRA
+323 
-330 QSGGARGAMSFGKS
+330 FGKS
-344 RARLIS
+344 RARLS
-350 PDKNKVTFKD
+350 LAGDSKVTLKD
-360 VAGISEAKEEVWE
+360 VAGLKEEKEDLQEIVD
-373 LVEFLRN
+373 FLRD
-380 PEKFRDL
+380 PGKFTKV
-387 GATIPR
+387 GARIPK
-393 GVLMVGAPG
+393 GVLLEGPPG

-409 RAIAGES
+409 KAIAGEA
-416 NASFYS
+416 NVPFFS

-430 MFVGVGASRVRDMF
+430 MFVGVGASRVRDLF
-444 EQAKRTA
+444 EEAKKNA
-451 PSLIFIDE
+451 PCIVFIDE
-459 IDAVGRQRG
+459 IDAVARRRG
-468 YGMGGGNDE
+468 TGMGGGNDE

-551 SFERIARGTSGFSG
+551 GFARIARGTAGFSG
-565 AQLANLVNE
+565 AQLANLINE

-693 ATGDIKSATNL
+693 ATGDIKSATSL

-764 RAMAILTENRDKLD
+764 RAMTILTENRDKLD
-778 ILTEALME
+778 MLTEALME

-799 EYGEMKNPPARV
+799 EYGEMKNPPAKV

-818 EVEEQPGKDDS
+818 EVEEQPGKGDS
-829 GHTEKKETEET
+829 GSSVKKDAEEDRTE
-840 CADGA
+840 DA
-845 EERKEE
+845 EERKKESGQTEQDPFSYNPVEEYGKDGE
-851 EKQEQAER
+851 EK
-859 DPSSC
+859 
-864 TPADESGMDG
+864 
-874 GEKK
+874 K

>member
-1 MKKMMA
+1 MSDRMPPSPPRPPKFPG
-7 MLLASVMAAGTFT
+7 SGRPESPNWGVWVM
-20 TTAFAYTG
+20 
-28 DDVQKNTS
+28 
-36 VSTAAQEADAAESAN
+36 
-51 AGETDNTDS
+51 
-60 IEIDSDMQVLP
+60 VL
-71 DGYEVSTDADGNLI
+71 LI
-85 VTVGGKEYNIGSE
+85 VGVLAFGFFTPESFGLGPRKENLESFEAQYKAGRVVLNDPKAPVEVVLSENGSE
-98 KSRKQMGTVVP
+98 GVIHALVYRK
-109 GITSLHFRSGPGMDQ
+109 
-124 EIIGY
+124 EIQPK
-129 LHSGDT
+129 
-135 VEIVE
+135 VEMTP
-140 KCGDWYK
+140 
-147 VNFNGK
+147 F
-153 TGYAHGKYLNVTDSA
+153 
-168 KDSSMFS
+168 
-175 EDALKLFLDLM
+175 
-186 QGGLSSES
+186 
-194 EKESSTALT
+194 ALT
-203 PEGNMTLVDDI
+203 YSMSLP
-214 GEEED
+214 
-219 KSSQQFITLVTKAG
+219 
-233 NTFYL
+233 
-238 IIDRDKDGNQNVLV
+238 DRDKPLLNELSGYRVVESPYRTEEGKNVSLIPEGAQKLSVPEFNRLALEGRIAGGKDGIILAEDGNQNVLV

-387 GATIPR
+387 GATI
-393 GVLMVGAPG
+393 
-402 TGKTLLA
+402 
-409 RAIAGES
+409 
-416 NASFYS
+416 
-422 ISGSDFVE
+422 
-430 MFVGVGASRVRDMF
+430 
-444 EQAKRTA
+444 
-451 PSLIFIDE
+451 
-459 IDAVGRQRG
+459 
-468 YGMGGGNDE
+468 
-477 REQTLNALLVEMD
+477 
-490 GFENNSNVIVIAAT
+490 
-504 NRADILDPALLR
+504 
-516 PGRFDRQ
+516 
-523 VVVNLPDVRGREQIL
+523 
-538 QVHARKVK
+538 
-546 MAPGV
+546 
-551 SFERIARGTSGFSG
+551 
-565 AQLANLVNE
+565 
-574 AALLAAR
+574 
-581 KGLKEITE
+581 
-589 AELEEARDK
+589 
-598 VSWGRERRSLAINE
+598 
-612 RGRRITAVHEA
+612 
-623 GHAICLL
+623 
-630 KTPHSEPLHR
+630 
-640 VTIVPRGGALGM
+640 PRGGALGM

-799 EYGEMKNPPARV
+799 EYGEMKNPPSRV

-829 GHTEKKETEET
+829 GHTEKKEAEET
-840 CADGA
+840 RADGA
-845 EERKEE
+845 EERKMEGE
-851 EKQEQAER
+851 LEQAER
-859 DPSSC
+859 DPFSYN
-864 TPADESGMDG
+864 PVDEFGKDG

>member
-1 MKKMMA
+1 MAQKSKNNNKMNMNMPRPSMLWIYGLIGLFIIGWYLFDGSNEAPLPSDWTTVQEMVEKGDVEKIQVVNRDQAQVFLKK
-7 MLLASVMAAGTFT
+7 
-20 TTAFAYTG
+20 
-28 DDVQKNTS
+28 
-36 VSTAAQEADAAESAN
+36 E
-51 AGETDNTDS
+51 AGE
-60 IEIDSDMQVLP
+60 
-71 DGYEVSTDADGNLI
+71 
-85 VTVGGKEYNIGSE
+85 
-98 KSRKQMGTVVP
+98 
-109 GITSLHFRSGPGMDQ
+109 
-124 EIIGY
+124 
-129 LHSGDT
+129 
-135 VEIVE
+135 
-140 KCGDWYK
+140 
-147 VNFNGK
+147 
-153 TGYAHGKYLNVTDSA
+153 KYRND
-168 KDSSMFS
+168 
-175 EDALKLFLDLM
+175 
-186 QGGLSSES
+186 
-194 EKESSTALT
+194 
-203 PEGNMTLVDDI
+203 
-214 GEEED
+214 
-219 KSSQQFITLVTKAG
+219 
-233 NTFYL
+233 
-238 IIDRDKDGNQNVLV
+238 
-252 GQIVTRIW
+252 
-260 PAATGDASV
+260 SV
-269 DKQRF
+269 DKRF
-274 ERVEVPFTLEFQGD
+274 RRLP
-288 RVKQLL
+288 
-294 GPDTKFKRE
+294 E
-303 SGSWGG
+303 SGVQLTFTIGSVDSFREDLKAAEEKSGQTVPVIYENKANDWTS
-309 ILLNLLPIVLILVI
+309 ILINLLPWVVI
-323 LFFMFRA
+323 IGAWFFIMR
-330 QSGGARGAMSFGKS
+330 SMSRGAGAGGGGGIMNVGK
-344 RARLIS
+344 AKAQVF
-350 PDKNKVTFKD
+350 DKDNSKRVTFKD

-829 GHTEKKETEET
+829 GHTGKKEAEET
-840 CADGA
+840 RADGA
-845 EERKEE
+845 EERKMEGE
-851 EKQEQAER
+851 LEQAER
-859 DPSSC
+859 DPFSYN
-864 TPADESGMDG
+864 PVDEFGKDG

>member
-1 MKKMMA
+1 MANQRKNNNKMNMNMSRPS
-7 MLLASVMAAGTFT
+7 MLWLYGLIG
-20 TTAFAYTG
+20 AF
-28 DDVQKNTS
+28 
-36 VSTAAQEADAAESAN
+36 
-51 AGETDNTDS
+51 
-60 IEIDSDMQVLP
+60 
-71 DGYEVSTDADGNLI
+71 
-85 VTVGGKEYNIGSE
+85 
-98 KSRKQMGTVVP
+98 
-109 GITSLHFRSGPGMDQ
+109 
-124 EIIGY
+124 IIGY
-129 LHSGDT
+129 YVFGDVNDTPVSSDWTT
-135 VEIVE
+135 VEQMVE
-140 KCGDWYK
+140 KGEVEK
-147 VNFNGK
+147 IQVVNRDQAQVFLKKEAGE
-153 TGYAHGKYLNVTDSA
+153 KYRND
-168 KDSSMFS
+168 
-175 EDALKLFLDLM
+175 
-186 QGGLSSES
+186 
-194 EKESSTALT
+194 
-203 PEGNMTLVDDI
+203 
-214 GEEED
+214 
-219 KSSQQFITLVTKAG
+219 
-233 NTFYL
+233 
-238 IIDRDKDGNQNVLV
+238 
-252 GQIVTRIW
+252 
-260 PAATGDASV
+260 SV
-269 DKQRF
+269 DKRF
-274 ERVEVPFTLEFQGD
+274 RRLP
-288 RVKQLL
+288 
-294 GPDTKFKRE
+294 E
-303 SGSWGG
+303 SGVQLTFTIGSVDSFREDLKAAEEKSGQTVPVIYENKANDWTS
-309 ILLNLLPIVLILVI
+309 ILINLLPWVVI
-323 LFFMFRA
+323 IGAWFFIMR
-330 QSGGARGAMSFGKS
+330 SMSRGAGAGGGGGIMNVGK
-344 RARLIS
+344 AKAQVF
-350 PDKNKVTFKD
+350 DKDNSKRVTFKD